1 MSRHSLLWSA
11 GLILGLAVL
20 TVSVGAQTSSPGTTL
35 SGTIRDAGGAALEGS
50 AVSARSMDKTFTT
63 SVYTDE
69 QGEYFFPELESGQYR
84 VWAQAKGYET
94 ARVNLTLDSTPHT
107 SQAFTLKT
115 LEDFAIQLSGS
126 EWLAALPENTF
137 EDRRMK
143 EVFRVQ
149 CTECHLPGYV
159 LQNRFDERGWR
170 AIINTM
176 LGGGYG
182 NVRPNPSR
190 PPVAMQYHKDELV
203 TYLARMRGPG
213 PSPMT
218 FEPHPRP
225 TGDAARVVITEY
237 DIPPAETPNELV
249 LQAGSDWM
257 KGARS
262 GGSGGS
268 GMHDLQVDANG
279 NAWVTDSVGN
289 TGRTLVKVDH
299 QTGKST
305 GYKIMAGNG
314 VVALGSHGISKDSNG
329 IMWFNTGGRMGR
341 LDPATEAIETYMPPY
356 GLRVGGTV
364 DPDVNGKVW
373 GDANHGALLFDPEAK
388 TFQFFRQPVLG
399 DSSTYGV
406 AGDALG
412 NGWWANWMMD
422 QVGFGC
428 ATDSDFCK
436 GGDSYSIPMRPPD
449 APGPESFMTE
459 ADRAFYHVSG
469 ALYFMGRPFVPGSQ
483 APRRLGADKNG
494 DTVWIANWWG
504 GNLAEIDIRTR
515 EVTYHPLPYKYQ
527 HPYAAVVDQ
536 DHMVYTNLS
545 NDDTVAKFNP
555 ATGQWT
561 LYQLPSRGAEVR
573 HIALDELRGDIW
585 VPYFSTSRIARLRF
599 RTEEDLQALKAV
611 AN

>member
-1 MSRHSLLWSA
+1 MSRHSLVWSA
-11 GLILGLAVL
+11 GLILGVAVL

-35 SGTIRDAGGAALEGS
+35 SGTIRDAGGAALEGG

-69 QGEYFFPELESGQYR
+69 QGEYFFPKLESGQYR

-94 ARVNLTLDSTPHT
+94 ARVKLTLDSTPHT

-190 PPVAMQYHKDELV
+190 PPVAMQYHKDELA

-305 GYKIMAGNG
+305 GYKITAGNG
-314 VVALGSHGISKDSNG
+314 VSAQGAHGISKDSNG
-329 IMWFNTGGRMGR
+329 IMWFNTGGRLGR

-428 ATDSDFCK
+428 ATESDFCE
-436 GGDSYSIPMRPPD
+436 GGESYSIPMRPPD

-459 ADRAFYHVSG
+459 ADREFYHVSG

-494 DTVWIANWWG
+494 DTVWIGNWWG

-527 HPYAAVVDQ
+527 HPYAAVVDK
-536 DHMVYTNLS
+536 DHMVYTNVS

-599 RTEEDLQALKAV
+599 RTEEELQALKAV
-611 AN
+611 GN